1 MRVLRALRPFL
12 TPRWVVAHVLVWAV
26 VVTMVLLGRWQLTVS
41 NRKHFDLQNFGY
53 VLQWWAFSVFVVV
66 FWLRVMAHTRRPPA
80 ASAGGGQLVL
90 RSGGLDLARGAARVG
105 PGYLAA
111 PADGS
116 GPAPAVYRGY
126 VMPNSATTPA
136 RSEGDGYH
144 GAYND
149 YLWQL
154 ALADSAAERGGS
166 VRSPSEPAR
175 PTEPRVLDPRTIEA
189 GPGEAGEPTD

>member
-1 MRVLRALRPFL
+1 MRPFL
-12 TPRWVVAHVLVWAV
+12 TPRWVVAHVLVWAL

-53 VLQWWAFSVFVVV
+53 VLQWWAFSVFVVL
-66 FWLRVMAHTRRPPA
+66 FWLRVMRHTRRPPT
-80 ASAGGGQLVL
+80 ASSGGGQLV
-90 RSGGLDLARGAARVG
+90 RRTGELDLTRGAARVG

-116 GPAPAVYRGY
+116 GSAPVVYRGY
-126 VMPNSATTPA
+126 VAPNSATTPA

-154 ALADSAAERGGS
+154 AQADSAAERRRS
-166 VRSPSEPAR
+166 ARSPAQ
-175 PTEPRVLDPRTIEA
+175 PTEPRAPDRRVIEA
-189 GPGEAGEPTD
+189 GPGEAAESAD